1 MDVPRHSAPSAPA
14 VRSWAG
20 AASLFVAGACLLA
33 LPILLSACGSSGATN
48 AGSET
53 AESDTTATE
62 GRRMQGGWGKKA
74 RKPGQEVGSPFKDPT
89 ELVPDQRPNE
99 YTRPYERDSLKGTQ
113 PMVVP
118 RAGRMPYD
126 DPGTPPISGNVRV
139 SEDGE
144 MVRVPSGTFLM
155 GLTDEDPFDMQNAGR
170 IRVSMSPFHIDRFE
184 VTNAEYR
191 AYLDSLNRTTGQTRL
206 PDSTAW
212 QSNEAGVTWQEY
224 FYGSTYA
231 DHPVVAVTWK
241 EARAYCRWERKRLPT
256 EAEWEYAARSGNVG
270 GIYPW
275 SGFNPQNRSGRYLAN
290 YDPGRAGKDAD
301 GYAFTAPV
309 GSYPP
314 STWGIHDMSGN
325 VAEWVADTYT
335 ATYGQ
340 HSDLN
345 PFWTESDESR
355 HVVRGGSWSSNAFRI
370 GVGFR
375 DYQPASDASP
385 QIGFRCAVDPGRF
398 PERRS
403 PQVQP

>member
-1 MDVPRHSAPSAPA
+1 M
-14 VRSWAG
+14 
-20 AASLFVAGACLLA
+20 
-33 LPILLSACGSSGATN
+33 
-48 AGSET
+48 E
-53 AESDTTATE
+53 
-62 GRRMQGGWGKKA
+62 GGWGKRA

-99 YTRPYERDSLKGTQ
+99 YARSYERDSLKATQ

-118 RAGRMPYD
+118 RSGRMPYD

-139 SEDGE
+139 SEDGR

-191 AYLDSLNRTTGQTRL
+191 AYLDSLGRSARQSQR
-206 PDSTAW
+206 PDSTVW
-212 QSNEAGVTWQEY
+212 ESQEAGLSWQEY
-224 FYGSTYA
+224 FYSSDYA
-231 DHPVVAVTWK
+231 NHPVVAVTW
-241 EARAYCRWERKRLPT
+241 EQARSYCRWERKRLPT
-256 EAEWEYAARSGNVG
+256 EAEWEYAARSGNIG

-275 SGFNPQNRSGRYLAN
+275 AGFNPQNRSGQYLAN
-290 YDPGRAGKDAD
+290 YDPGRAGQDAD
-301 GYAFTAPV
+301 GHAFTAPV

-345 PFWTESDESR
+345 PYWTESAESR

-375 DYQPASDASP
+375 DYQPASEAST

-398 PERRS
+398 PQRRS
-403 PQVQP
+403 PDVQP